1 MSHIVPT
8 RFLVTGLGAAVILSS
23 TLLAQSQERVLFVT
37 ALDSKTKAPLES
49 LAPADLRI
57 TEDGRSREI
66 LRVTPATTPMS
77 IAVVVDNQQAA
88 QGTITDLRR
97 ALTSFVTDVAT
108 LGPVAIVT
116 TADRPTIVQDYTTDA
131 AKLAQAANR
140 IFAQPGSGATLL
152 DAIVEVS
159 RGIKRREED
168 RSAIVLVSTELTE
181 FSTLH
186 YSQVLDALRDS
197 GAMMSGVVLTNQ
209 RGSIMSDPA
218 RNRAVVLD
226 RGIADT
232 GGTRVD
238 VLTSISYGT
247 ALSQIAAALK
257 HQYRAVYARPQQLIP
272 PEHIEVSAARD
283 GVTISAAPARG
294 QKER

>member
-1 MSHIVPT
+1 MSHIVLT
-8 RFLVTGLGAAVILSS
+8 RFLVAGLGVAALSS
-23 TLLAQSQERVLFVT
+23 TLLAQAIERVLYVT
-37 ALDSKTKAPLES
+37 ALDEKTRAPLES

-57 TEDGRSREI
+57 TEDRRGREI

-88 QGTITDLRR
+88 QATITDLRR
-97 ALTSFVTDVAT
+97 GLAGFVTDIAT

-131 AKLAQAANR
+131 DTLTEAANR

-159 RGIKRREED
+159 RGIRRREED

-181 FSTLH
+181 FSNLH

-209 RGSIMSDPA
+209 RGSNQNDPA

-226 RGIADT
+226 RGIIDT

-238 VLTSISYGT
+238 VLTSISYGN
-247 ALSQIAAALK
+247 ALTQIAGALK
-257 HQYRAVYARPQQLIP
+257 HQYRVVYARPQQLIP
-272 PEHIEVSAARD
+272 PERIEASPAKD

>member
-1 MSHIVPT
+1 MPHIVPKSI
-8 RFLVTGLGAAVILSS
+8 LVAGLGAVALSS
-23 TLLAQSQERVLFVT
+23 ALLAQSQERVLYAT
-37 ALDSKTKAPLES
+37 ALDAKSKAPLES
-49 LAPADLRI
+49 LSPSDLRI
-57 TEDGRSREI
+57 TEDGRGREI

-88 QGTITDLRR
+88 QSTITDLRR
-97 ALTSFVTDVAT
+97 ALSSFATDVAS

-116 TADRPTIVQDYTTDA
+116 TADRPTIVQDYTTDTG
-131 AKLAQAANR
+131 KLTQAANR
-140 IFAQPGSGATLL
+140 LFAQPGSGATLL

-181 FSTLH
+181 FSNLH

-209 RGSIMSDPA
+209 RGSNQTDPA
-218 RNRAVVLD
+218 RNRSVVLD
-226 RGIADT
+226 RGITDT

-238 VLTSISYGT
+238 VLTSISYST
-247 ALSQIAAALK
+247 ALSQIAGALK
-257 HQYRAVYARPQQLIP
+257 HQYRVVYARPEQLIP
-272 PEHIEVSAARD
+272 PERIEASPVKD
-283 GVTISAAPARG
+283 GVIISAAPARG